1 MKYFDGKL
9 LSGYKVPNKT
19 IYEVCI
25 DYQGITRVVYEAN
38 DYQEAINYLLTA
50 EPQIE
55 HIMNLNYY
63 YIREIE
69 VKKIIKGLEV
79 K

>member
-1 MKYFDGKL
+1 MKYFDNGII
-9 LSGYKVPNKT
+9 SGYKIPNKT
-19 IYEVCI
+19 IYEVCV
-25 DYQGITRVVYEAN
+25 DYQGITRVVYETN
-38 DYQEAINYLLTA
+38 DYQEAINYVLTA

-55 HIMNLNYY
+55 HILNLNYY

-69 VKKIIKGLEV
+69 VKKIIKREV

>member
-1 MKYFDGKL
+1 MKYFDGKII
-9 LSGYKVPNKT
+9 SGYEVPNKT
-19 IYEVCI
+19 IYEVCF

-38 DYQEAINYLLTA
+38 DYQEAVTFFLTA

-55 HIMNLNYY
+55 HIFNLNYY

-69 VKKIIKGLEV
+69 VKKIIKGEV

>member
-1 MKYFDGKL
+1 MKYFDGEII
-9 LSGYKVPNKT
+9 SGYEIPNKT

-25 DYQGITRVVYEAN
+25 DYQGITRVVYETN
-38 DYQEAINYLLTA
+38 DYQKAINYVLTA

-55 HIMNLNYY
+55 HILNLNYY
-63 YIREIE
+63 YIRKIE
-69 VKKIIKGLEV
+69 VKKIIKGET

>member
-1 MKYFDGKL
+1 MTKSEYE
-9 LSGYKVPNKT
+9 VPNKP

-25 DYQGITRVVYEAN
+25 DYQGITRVVYETN
-38 DYQEAINYLLTA
+38 DYQEAINYMLTA
-50 EPQIE
+50 EPQTE
-55 HIMNLNYY
+55 HILNSNYYYY

-69 VKKIIKGLEV
+69 VKNIIKGDT